1 MSYETHSTRL
11 KKKLKLLMLGFSIN
25 NSVLSTQMDNIIIKK
40 NFEFILNALLYIHYL
55 KEIYKYAGTL

>member
-1 MSYETHSTRL
+1 
-11 KKKLKLLMLGFSIN
+11 MLGFSIN